1 MRKRWTMTGA
11 MVVFLLGII
20 NVAAARAGASD
31 PAAVAQATKA
41 ADAWMKLVDDGDYKQ
56 SWESASSV
64 FKNAIR

>member
-1 MRKRWTMTGA
+1 MDHDGA

-56 SWESASSV
+56 S
-64 FKNAIR
+64 